1 MQTLIY
7 LKKFK
12 RSLVIFLKTFE
23 KKKKTNGLLRI
34 TEIMMIEKK
43 SFSFLHPSKA
53 EFVLAGVLKVIT
65 AIKLKPV

>member
-1 MQTLIY
+1 
-7 LKKFK
+7 
-12 RSLVIFLKTFE
+12 
-23 KKKKTNGLLRI
+23 
-34 TEIMMIEKK
+34 MMIEKK